1 MPMCRWGHESTDT
14 DHCDVCGR
22 PMTEAATLPWRCPRG
37 HGDQDGRYCET
48 CGHDSEKPAEREST
62 ADLVR
67 VEPVREWYLTAGA
80 DRAYHQSIR
89 GAGEV
94 APHAVDFPRYVPR
107 RRFPLHGERMLIG
120 RRDPARGI
128 EPEIDLSGAPEDRGV
143 GRSHALLMPDG
154 NGQWSIVDLHS
165 TNHTYI
171 NDITVPITPD
181 QAMILNDGDRIYLGA
196 WTVLTVYESQA
207 VS

>member
-1 MPMCRWGHESTDT
+1 
-14 DHCDVCGR
+14 
-22 PMTEAATLPWRCPRG
+22 MTEAATLPWRCPRG